1 MFNGDKIIY
10 CDVIGY
16 FEIILDEKGNNFLGF
31 IIKIIGVLLKYV
43 LIFLWLIL
51 IYENKRYK
59 KNGLLFLLII

>member
-16 FEIILDEKGNNFLGF
+16 FEMILDEKGNNFLGF

-59 KNGLLFLLII
+59 KNGLLFLLIV

>member
-10 CDVIGY
+10 CDVIWY
-16 FEIILDEKGNNFLGF
+16 FEMILDEKGNNFLGF

-51 IYENKRYK
+51 I
-59 KNGLLFLLII
+59 

>member
-16 FEIILDEKGNNFLGF
+16 FEMILDEKGNNFLGF
-31 IIKIIGVLLKYV
+31 IIKIIGVLLKCV

-59 KNGLLFLLII
+59 KNGLLFLLIV

>member
-16 FEIILDEKGNNFLGF
+16 FEMILDEKGNNFLGF

-51 IYENKRYK
+51 IYENERYK
-59 KNGLLFLLII
+59 KNGLLFLLIV

>member
-16 FEIILDEKGNNFLGF
+16 FEMILDEKGNNFLGF
-31 IIKIIGVLLKYV
+31 IIKIIGVLLKYI

-59 KNGLLFLLII
+59 KNGLLFLLIV

>member
-59 KNGLLFLLII
+59 KNGLLFLLIV

>member
-10 CDVIGY
+10 CGVIWY
-16 FEIILDEKGNNFLGF
+16 FEMILDEKGNNFLGF

-59 KNGLLFLLII
+59 KNGLLFLLIV

>member
-16 FEIILDEKGNNFLGF
+16 FEMILDEKGNNFLGF
-31 IIKIIGVLLKYV
+31 IIKIIGILLKYV

-51 IYENKRYK
+51 IQENKRYK
-59 KNGLLFLLII
+59 KNGLLFLLIV

>member
-16 FEIILDEKGNNFLGF
+16 FEMILDEKGNNFLGF

-59 KNGLLFLLII
+59 ENGLLFLLIV

>member
-16 FEIILDEKGNNFLGF
+16 FEMILDEKGNNFLGF

-51 IYENKRYK
+51 IQENKRYK
-59 KNGLLFLLII
+59 KNGLLFLLIV

>member
-16 FEIILDEKGNNFLGF
+16 FGMILDEKGNNFLGF

-59 KNGLLFLLII
+59 KNGLLFLLIV

>member
-51 IYENKRYK
+51 IYENK
-59 KNGLLFLLII
+59 

>member
-31 IIKIIGVLLKYV
+31 IIKIIDVLLKYV

-59 KNGLLFLLII
+59 KNGLLFLLIV

>member
-16 FEIILDEKGNNFLGF
+16 FEMILDEKGKNFLGF

-59 KNGLLFLLII
+59 KNGLLFLLIV